1 MKEVIEKL
9 KNLTETEERGQVH
22 AENHFTGL
30 KIELDSVRAAIISSA
45 AASDAQRLSLAMR
58 AEKLATAEARRRA
71 IAEKEARQEAAD
83 LRKAQLASGGGATG
97 IDLSSFQPEGEKKG
111 IVSTIVAAIVGVV
124 TAVIGFIETVKNSP
138 ILKALKSRITNL
150 FKPTGALGKIGD
162 LFKRGGAFSKVGEI
176 FTKISNF
183 FKSFVSKVGNLFK
196 SGSAISKAG
205 GIFKKVFGV
214 IGRLGGILGRLFAP
228 LAAIL
233 GAFAGIF
240 DAVKAFQGEEGSLSD
255 KIIAGISG
263 FFQGFIGFA
272 IGGLLD
278 LGKDLLA
285 FLLGVFGVPEE
296 KLEGMKNFSV
306 TDFLKDTI
314 GNIFDGIQAFFKSAF
329 DGMFEGFFLTEGNL
343 FQKIV
348 GGVIGFGTGIFEG
361 VINYLSTVV
370 DGIAGF
376 FGAEDFSLKEWFVG
390 FVGDMWNGIT
400 GFFKNLLDSGKEM
413 AMEGIVAL
421 VNIGDFIRGV
431 VTDIFDTVTNVFKTV
446 IEKGKEIMS
455 GVAEKIVSIGD
466 TLKGFIRDILPD
478 PDGKGFF
485 GLAGKLLSK
494 TGIYDFVGADTATG
508 TDTNPVDTSVI
519 IPPTAPVGEA
529 LNQAGS
535 MTNSTSVT
543 VVNNNGGNVTNTTT
557 SSQTNNTSTAS
568 PPVLSGSALA
578 M

>member
-58 AEKLATAEARRRA
+58 AEKMASAEARRRA

-97 IDLSSFQPEGEKKG
+97 IDLSSFKPEGEKKG
-111 IVSTIVAAIVGVV
+111 IIGTIVAAIVGVV
-124 TAVIGFIETVKNSP
+124 TTVIGFIETVKNSP
-138 ILKALKSRITNL
+138 VFKLLKKRLANL
-150 FKPTGALGKIGD
+150 FKPGGALGKIGD
-162 LFKRGGAFSKVGEI
+162 LFRKGGRFSKIGEI
-176 FTKISNF
+176 FTKVSNFFKGFGGKLNPLFKKGSALSKIAPLFEKISNF
-183 FKSFVSKVGNLFK
+183 FKGFGSKVGGIFK
-196 SGSAISKAG
+196 SGGAISKAG

-214 IGRLGGILGRLFAP
+214 IGKLGGVLGKVFAP
-228 LAAIL
+228 LGVIL

-240 DAVKAFQGEEGSLSD
+240 DAVKGFQDEEGSLSD

-263 FFQGFIGFA
+263 FFEGFIGFA

-285 FLLGVFGVPEE
+285 WLLGVFGVPDE

-329 DGMFEGFFLTEGNL
+329 DGMFDGFNETEGNI
-343 FQKIV
+343 FQKIL
-348 GGVIGFGTGIFEG
+348 GGIMGLITGWANGLLEG
-361 VINYLSTVV
+361 YSKII

-376 FGAEDFSLKEWFVG
+376 FGNDEFNFKDWLMGTMLNIF
-390 FVGDMWNGIT
+390 NGIKD
-400 GFFKNLLDSGKEM
+400 FFKG
-413 AMEGIVAL
+413 
-421 VNIGDFIRGV
+421 
-431 VTDIFDTVTNVFKTV
+431 V
-446 IEKGKEIMS
+446 IEKGKELIS
-455 GVAEKIVSIGD
+455 GMADKIVNIGD
-466 TLKGFIRDILPD
+466 TIKGFIRDILPD
-478 PDGKGFF
+478 TDGKGLF
-485 GLAGKLLSK
+485 GLAGKILSK
-494 TGIYDFVGADTATG
+494 TGIYDFVGADTPTG
-508 TDTNPVDTSVI
+508 DDTKPVDTSVI

-535 MTNSTSVT
+535 MTNSTNVT

>member
-58 AEKLATAEARRRA
+58 AEKMASAEARRRA

-97 IDLSSFQPEGEKKG
+97 IDLSSFKPEGEKKG
-111 IVSTIVAAIVGVV
+111 IIGTIVAAIVGVV
-124 TAVIGFIETVKNSP
+124 TTVIGFIETVKNSP
-138 ILKALKSRITNL
+138 VFKLLKKRLANL
-150 FKPTGALGKIGD
+150 FKPGGALGKIGD
-162 LFKRGGAFSKVGEI
+162 LFRKGGRFSKIGEI
-176 FTKISNF
+176 FTKVSNF
-183 FKSFVSKVGNLFK
+183 FKGFGGKLTPLFKKGSALSKIAPLFGKISDFFKGFGSKVGGIFK
-196 SGSAISKAG
+196 SGGAISKAG

-214 IGRLGGILGRLFAP
+214 IGKLGGVLGKVFAP
-228 LAAIL
+228 LGVIL

-240 DAVKAFQGEEGSLSD
+240 DAVKGFQDEEGSLSD

-263 FFQGFIGFA
+263 FFEGFIGFA

-285 FLLGVFGVPEE
+285 WLLGVFGVPDE

-329 DGMFEGFFLTEGNL
+329 DGMFDGFNETEGNI
-343 FQKIV
+343 FQKIL
-348 GGVIGFGTGIFEG
+348 GGIMGLITGWANGLLEG
-361 VINYLSTVV
+361 YSKII

-376 FGAEDFSLKEWFVG
+376 FGNDEFNFKDWLMGTMLNIF
-390 FVGDMWNGIT
+390 NGIKD
-400 GFFKNLLDSGKEM
+400 FFKG
-413 AMEGIVAL
+413 
-421 VNIGDFIRGV
+421 
-431 VTDIFDTVTNVFKTV
+431 V
-446 IEKGKEIMS
+446 IEKGKELIS
-455 GVAEKIVSIGD
+455 GMADKIVNIGD
-466 TLKGFIRDILPD
+466 TIKGFIRDILPD
-478 PDGKGFF
+478 TDGKGLF
-485 GLAGKLLSK
+485 GLAGKILSK
-494 TGIYDFVGADTATG
+494 TGIYDFVGADTPTG
-508 TDTNPVDTSVI
+508 DDTKPVDTSVI

-535 MTNSTSVT
+535 MTNSTNVT